1 MQISLRL
8 WLQYLMCFSP
18 PMSQLR
24 NTAVITALKYKNQ
37 DGIERKEQI
46 DRQQAELEK
55 FRADIELW
63 KQLINKG

>member
-8 WLQYLMCFSP
+8 WLQYLMCFRP